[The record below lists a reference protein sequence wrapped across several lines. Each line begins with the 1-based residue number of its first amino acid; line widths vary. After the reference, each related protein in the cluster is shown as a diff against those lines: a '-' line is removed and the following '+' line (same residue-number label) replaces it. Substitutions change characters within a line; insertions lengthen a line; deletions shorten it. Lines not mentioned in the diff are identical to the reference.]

1 MPKKS
6 AKDEAA
12 PRRRGAKAGVK
23 AAVIDVETERT
34 LVMRVLLHS
43 PKDTLAG
50 LVAVAAI
57 AAIVAN
63 ALFLQTGRHPAPM
76 FGTVINLPAPSSVPL
91 SNPLPRPRPVGA
103 DTSPLEPRATEFR
116 VEPKPAE
123 PKPAEPKPAEHKL
136 AEKAPEKPVEA
147 TASTRSNDPMTNL
160 VKATTSTPPAAVR
173 PPAPIPA
180 LSPAARRI
188 AGVQR
193 ALSEY
198 GYGNLKITG
207 SMSGETQAAIQKF
220 EREHKMQVTGQV
232 SDRLLRELAA
242 AIGHPVE

>member
-1 MPKKS
+1 MPRKS
-6 AKDEAA
+6 AKDEAP
-12 PRRRGAKAGVK
+12 PRRRGAKGGVK
-23 AAVIDVETERT
+23 AAVVDVETERN

-50 LVAVAAI
+50 LVAAAAI
-57 AAIVAN
+57 SAIVAN

-76 FGTVINLPAPSSVPL
+76 FGTVINLPAPSSL
-91 SNPLPRPRPVGA
+91 SLANPLPRPRPVGA
-103 DTSPLEPRATEFR
+103 DTSPLEPKATEFR

-123 PKPAEPKPAEHKL
+123 KTPEKPAET
-136 AEKAPEKPVEA
+136 
-147 TASTRSNDPMTNL
+147 TASTRSGDPMTNL
-160 VKATTSTPPAAVR
+160 VIKATTPTPAPSAVTVAR
-173 PPAPIPA
+173 PPAPIPTQQ
-180 LSPAARRI
+180 SPAARRL

-207 SMSGETQAAIQKF
+207 AMSGETQSAIQTF
-220 EREHKMQVTGQV
+220 ERQHKMPVTGQV

>member
-12 PRRRGAKAGVK
+12 PRRRGAKAGAK
-23 AAVIDVETERT
+23 AAVIDVETERN
-34 LVMRVLLHS
+34 LVMRVLLYS

-57 AAIVAN
+57 GAIVAN

-91 SNPLPRPRPVGA
+91 SNPLPRPRRVGA
-103 DTSPLEPRATEFR
+103 DTSPLEPKATEFR

-123 PKPAEPKPAEHKL
+123 RAAEKPA
-136 AEKAPEKPVEA
+136 EKPVEA
-147 TASTRSNDPMTNL
+147 TASTLRPGSDPMTNL
-160 VKATTSTPPAAVR
+160 VKATTSTPPSAMR
-173 PPAPIPA
+173 PPAPIPMQQ
-180 LSPAARRI
+180 SPAAKRI

-207 SMSGETQAAIQKF
+207 TMGAETQSAIQKF

-232 SDRLLRELAA
+232 SDRLLRELGA

>member
-1 MPKKS
+1 MPRKS

-12 PRRRGAKAGVK
+12 PRRRGAKV
-23 AAVIDVETERT
+23 AVVDVETERN

-50 LVAVAAI
+50 LVAAAAI
-57 AAIVAN
+57 SAIVAN

-91 SNPLPRPRPVGA
+91 SNPMPRPRPVGA

-123 PKPAEPKPAEHKL
+123 RAV
-136 AEKAPEKPVEA
+136 EKAPEKPVEA
-147 TASTRSNDPMTNL
+147 TASARSNDPMTSL
-160 VKATTSTPPAAVR
+160 VKATTSTPPAALR

-180 LSPAARRI
+180 QSPAARRI

-207 SMSGETQAAIQKF
+207 TMGGETQSAIQKF
-220 EREHKMQVTGQV
+220 EREHKMPVTGQV

>member
-1 MPKKS
+1 
-6 AKDEAA
+6 
-12 PRRRGAKAGVK
+12 
-23 AAVIDVETERT
+23 
-34 LVMRVLLHS
+34 MRVLLHS
-43 PKDTLAG
+43 PKDTVAG

-57 AAIVAN
+57 SAIVAN

-76 FGTVINLPAPSSVPL
+76 FGTVINLPAPSSVSL

-103 DTSPLEPRATEFR
+103 DTSPLEPKATEFR

-123 PKPAEPKPAEHKL
+123 RPAER
-136 AEKAPEKPVEA
+136 PVEA
-147 TASTRSNDPMTNL
+147 TASTPRSGSDPMANL
-160 VKATTSTPPAAVR
+160 VKQTTSTSSSMMR
-173 PPAPIPA
+173 PPAPIPVQQT
-180 LSPAARRI
+180 PAARRI

-207 SMSGETQAAIQKF
+207 AMGGETQSAIQKF

>member
-12 PRRRGAKAGVK
+12 PRRRGAKA
-23 AAVIDVETERT
+23 AVIDVETERNI
-34 LVMRVLLHS
+34 VMRVLLHS

-57 AAIVAN
+57 GAIVAN

-123 PKPAEPKPAEHKL
+123 AKPAERAP
-136 AEKAPEKPVEA
+136 EKAPEKPVEA

-160 VKATTSTPPAAVR
+160 VKATTSTPPAAMR

-180 LSPAARRI
+180 QGPAARRI

>member
-1 MPKKS
+1 
-6 AKDEAA
+6 
-12 PRRRGAKAGVK
+12 
-23 AAVIDVETERT
+23 
-34 LVMRVLLHS
+34 MRVLLHS
-43 PKDTLAG
+43 PKVTLAG

-57 AAIVAN
+57 GAIVAN

-91 SNPLPRPRPVGA
+91 PNPLPRPRPVGA

-116 VEPKPAE
+116 AE
-123 PKPAEPKPAEHKL
+123 PKPVERPAERA
-136 AEKAPEKPVEA
+136 AEKPVEKPVEA
-147 TASTRSNDPMTNL
+147 TASTRANDPMTNL
-160 VKATTSTPPAAVR
+160 VKATTSTPPSAMR
-173 PPAPIPA
+173 PPAPIPQQ
-180 LSPAARRI
+180 SPAARRI

-220 EREHKMQVTGQV
+220 EREHKMQVTGQL
-232 SDRLLRELAA
+232 SDRLLRELGA

>member
-6 AKDEAA
+6 AKDQAA
-12 PRRRGAKAGVK
+12 PRRRGAKA
-23 AAVIDVETERT
+23 AAVDIETERN

-57 AAIVAN
+57 SAIVAN

-103 DTSPLEPRATEFR
+103 DTSPLEPKATEFR
-116 VEPKPAE
+116 VEPKP
-123 PKPAEPKPAEHKL
+123 

-147 TASTRSNDPMTNL
+147 TASTPRAGDPMTNL
-160 VKATTSTPPAAVR
+160 VKATTSTPPSIAVAR
-173 PPAPIPA
+173 PPAPIPVQQG
-180 LSPAARRI
+180 PAARRI

-198 GYGNLKITG
+198 GYGNLKVTG
-207 SMSGETQAAIQKF
+207 AMSGETQAAIQKF

-232 SDRLLRELAA
+232 SDRLLRELGA

>member
-12 PRRRGAKAGVK
+12 PRRRGAKA
-23 AAVIDVETERT
+23 AVIDVETERN

-50 LVAVAAI
+50 LVAVAAVG
-57 AAIVAN
+57 AIVAN

-76 FGTVINLPAPSSVPL
+76 FGTVINFPAPSSASL

-116 VEPKPAE
+116 AESKPVERA
-123 PKPAEPKPAEHKL
+123 
-136 AEKAPEKPVEA
+136 AEKPPEKPVEA
-147 TASTRSNDPMTNL
+147 TASTRSGDPMTNL
-160 VKATTSTPPAAVR
+160 VKATTSTPPSALR

-180 LSPAARRI
+180 QSPAARRI

-207 SMSGETQAAIQKF
+207 TMSGETQAAIQKF

-232 SDRLLRELAA
+232 SDRLLRELGA

>member
-1 MPKKS
+1 M
-6 AKDEAA
+6 
-12 PRRRGAKAGVK
+12 
-23 AAVIDVETERT
+23 DVETERN

-57 AAIVAN
+57 SAIVAN

-76 FGTVINLPAPSSVPL
+76 FGTVINLPAPSPVPL
-91 SNPLPRPRPVGA
+91 ANPIPRPRPVGA
-103 DTSPLEPRATEFR
+103 DTSPLEPKATEFR
-116 VEPKPAE
+116 VEPKAAE
-123 PKPAEPKPAEHKL
+123 KVPEKPAET
-136 AEKAPEKPVEA
+136 
-147 TASTRSNDPMTNL
+147 TASTPRASDPMTNL
-160 VKATTSTPPAAVR
+160 VIKATTPTSAPSAVAVAR
-173 PPAPIPA
+173 PPAPIPVQQ
-180 LSPAARRI
+180 SPAARRLSC
-188 AGVQR
+188 VQR

-207 SMSGETQAAIQKF
+207 TMSGETQSAIQTF
-220 EREHKMQVTGQV
+220 ERQRKMPVTGQV

>member
-1 MPKKS
+1 VPKKS
-6 AKDEAA
+6 AKDQAA
-12 PRRRGAKAGVK
+12 PRRRGAKA
-23 AAVIDVETERT
+23 AAVDVETEHN

-57 AAIVAN
+57 SAIVAN

-103 DTSPLEPRATEFR
+103 DTSPLEPKATEFR
-116 VEPKPAE
+116 VEPKP
-123 PKPAEPKPAEHKL
+123 

-147 TASTRSNDPMTNL
+147 TASTPRAGDPMTNL
-160 VKATTSTPPAAVR
+160 VKATTSTPPSVAVAR
-173 PPAPIPA
+173 PPAPIPVQQG
-180 LSPAARRI
+180 PAARRI

-193 ALSEY
+193 ALAEY
-198 GYGNLKITG
+198 GYGNLKVTG
-207 SMSGETQAAIQKF
+207 AMSGETQAAIQKF

-232 SDRLLRELAA
+232 SDRLLRELGA

>member
-1 MPKKS
+1 M
-6 AKDEAA
+6 D
-12 PRRRGAKAGVK
+12 
-23 AAVIDVETERT
+23 IETERN

-50 LVAVAAI
+50 FVAAAAI
-57 AAIVAN
+57 SAIVAN

-76 FGTVINLPAPSSVPL
+76 FGNVINLPAPSPALL
-91 SNPLPRPRPVGA
+91 SSPMPRPRPVGA

-123 PKPAEPKPAEHKL
+123 
-136 AEKAPEKPVEA
+136 KAPEKPTET
-147 TASTRSNDPMTNL
+147 TASTLRSADPMTNL
-160 VKATTSTPPAAVR
+160 VIKATAPTPSPSVVAVAR
-173 PPAPIPA
+173 PPAPIPQQN
-180 LSPAARRI
+180 PAARRL

-207 SMSGETQAAIQKF
+207 TMSGETQSAIQTF
-220 EREHKMQVTGQV
+220 ERQHKLPVTGQV
-232 SDRLLRELAA
+232 TDRLLRELAA

>member
-1 MPKKS
+1 MPRKS

-12 PRRRGAKAGVK
+12 PRRRGAKA
-23 AAVIDVETERT
+23 AVVDVETERN
-34 LVMRVLLHS
+34 LVLRVLLHS

-50 LVAVAAI
+50 LVAAAAI
-57 AAIVAN
+57 SAIVAN

-91 SNPLPRPRPVGA
+91 ANPLPRPRPVGA
-103 DTSPLEPRATEFR
+103 DSSPLEPRATEFR

-123 PKPAEPKPAEHKL
+123 RAV
-136 AEKAPEKPVEA
+136 EKAPEKPVEA
-147 TASTRSNDPMTNL
+147 TASTRANDPMTNL
-160 VKATTSTPPAAVR
+160 VKATTSPPSSALR
-173 PPAPIPA
+173 PPAPIPVQ
-180 LSPAARRI
+180 SPAARRI

-207 SMSGETQAAIQKF
+207 TMGSETQSAIQKF
-220 EREHKMQVTGQV
+220 EREHKMPVTGQV
-232 SDRLLRELAA
+232 SDRLLRELGA

>member
-1 MPKKS
+1 VPKKS

-12 PRRRGAKAGVK
+12 PRRRGAKA
-23 AAVIDVETERT
+23 AVIDVETERN
-34 LVMRVLLHS
+34 LAMRILLHS

-50 LVAVAAI
+50 LVAVAAVS
-57 AAIVAN
+57 AIVAN

-116 VEPKPAE
+116 AE
-123 PKPAEPKPAEHKL
+123 PKPVERA

-147 TASTRSNDPMTNL
+147 TASTPRAGDPMTNL
-160 VKATTSTPPAAVR
+160 VKQTTSAPPQSVAIAR
-173 PPAPIPA
+173 PPAPIPVA
-180 LSPAARRI
+180 QSPAARRI

-207 SMSGETQAAIQKF
+207 AMGGETQSAIQKF

-232 SDRLLRELAA
+232 SDRLLRELGA

>member
-1 MPKKS
+1 MPRKS
-6 AKDEAA
+6 TKDEAA
-12 PRRRGAKAGVK
+12 PRRRGAKA
-23 AAVIDVETERT
+23 AVVDVETERN

-57 AAIVAN
+57 GAIVAN

-76 FGTVINLPAPSSVPL
+76 FGTVINLPAPSSVAL

-116 VEPKPAE
+116 AE
-123 PKPAEPKPAEHKL
+123 PKPAERA
-136 AEKAPEKPVEA
+136 AEKPPEKPVEA
-147 TASTRSNDPMTNL
+147 TASTPRAGSDPMTNL
-160 VKATTSTPPAAVR
+160 VKATTSTPPSAMR
-173 PPAPIPA
+173 PPAPIPVPQ
-180 LSPAARRI
+180 SPAARRI

-207 SMSGETQAAIQKF
+207 TMSGETQSAIQKF
-220 EREHKMQVTGQV
+220 EREHKMQVTGQL
-232 SDRLLRELAA
+232 SDRLLRELGA

>member
-1 MPKKS
+1 VPKKS
-6 AKDEAA
+6 AKDGAA
-12 PRRRGAKAGVK
+12 PRRRGAKA
-23 AAVIDVETERT
+23 AVVDIETERNFA
-34 LVMRVLLHS
+34 MRVLLHS

-50 LVAVAAI
+50 LVAVASVS
-57 AAIVAN
+57 AIVAN

-91 SNPLPRPRPVGA
+91 SNPIPRPRPVGA
-103 DTSPLEPRATEFR
+103 DTSPLEPKATEFR
-116 VEPKPAE
+116 VEPKP
-123 PKPAEPKPAEHKL
+123 

-147 TASTRSNDPMTNL
+147 TASTPRSSDPMTNL
-160 VKATTSTPPAAVR
+160 VKQTTSVPPSVAIAR
-173 PPAPIPA
+173 PPAPIPVQQ
-180 LSPAARRI
+180 SPAGKRV

-207 SMSGETQAAIQKF
+207 AMGAETQSAIQKF

-232 SDRLLRELAA
+232 SDRLLRELGA

>member
-1 MPKKS
+1 
-6 AKDEAA
+6 
-12 PRRRGAKAGVK
+12 
-23 AAVIDVETERT
+23 
-34 LVMRVLLHS
+34 MRVLLHS

-57 AAIVAN
+57 TAIVAN

-76 FGTVINLPAPSSVPL
+76 FGTVINLPAPSAVAL
-91 SNPLPRPRPVGA
+91 SNPMPRPRPVGA
-103 DTSPLEPRATEFR
+103 DTSPLEPKATEFR

-123 PKPAEPKPAEHKL
+123 
-136 AEKAPEKPVEA
+136 KAPEKPAET
-147 TASTRSNDPMTNL
+147 TASTPRTGDPMTNL
-160 VKATTSTPPAAVR
+160 VIKATTPQPSAVAVAR
-173 PPAPIPA
+173 PPAPIPVQQ
-180 LSPAARRI
+180 SPAAKRI

-207 SMSGETQAAIQKF
+207 TMGAETQSAIQKF

-232 SDRLLRELAA
+232 SDRLLRELGA

>member
-1 MPKKS
+1 VPKKS

-12 PRRRGAKAGVK
+12 PRRRGAKA
-23 AAVIDVETERT
+23 AVIDVETERN
-34 LVMRVLLHS
+34 LVLRVLLHS

-57 AAIVAN
+57 GAIVAN

-76 FGTVINLPAPSSVPL
+76 FGTVINLPAPSSLAL

-116 VEPKPAE
+116 AE
-123 PKPAEPKPAEHKL
+123 PKPAER
-136 AEKAPEKPVEA
+136 AEKSPEKPVEA
-147 TASTRSNDPMTNL
+147 TASTPRSGDPMTNL
-160 VKATTSTPPAAVR
+160 VKQTISAPPSVAR
-173 PPAPIPA
+173 PPAPIPVQQG
-180 LSPAARRI
+180 PAARRI

-207 SMSGETQAAIQKF
+207 AMGAETQSAIQKF
-220 EREHKMQVTGQV
+220 EREHKMQVTGQL
-232 SDRLLRELAA
+232 SDRLLRELGA

>member
-12 PRRRGAKAGVK
+12 PRRRGAKGGAK
-23 AAVIDVETERT
+23 AAVIDVETERN

-57 AAIVAN
+57 GAIVAN

-91 SNPLPRPRPVGA
+91 SNPMPRPRPVGA
-103 DTSPLEPRATEFR
+103 DTSPLEPKATEFR

-123 PKPAEPKPAEHKL
+123 RA
-136 AEKAPEKPVEA
+136 AEKPVEKPVEA
-147 TASTRSNDPMTNL
+147 TASTPRAGNDPMTNL
-160 VKATTSTPPAAVR
+160 VKATTSTPPSAIR
-173 PPAPIPA
+173 PPAPIPMQ
-180 LSPAARRI
+180 SPAARRI

-207 SMSGETQAAIQKF
+207 TMGGETQSAIQKF
-220 EREHKMQVTGQV
+220 EREHKMPVTGQV

>member
-6 AKDEAA
+6 AKDQAA
-12 PRRRGAKAGVK
+12 PRRRGAR
-23 AAVIDVETERT
+23 AAAIDIETERN

-76 FGTVINLPAPSSVPL
+76 FGTVINLPAPSTVPL
-91 SNPLPRPRPVGA
+91 PNPLPRPRPVGA
-103 DTSPLEPRATEFR
+103 DTSPLEPKATEFR
-116 VEPKPAE
+116 VEPKPV
-123 PKPAEPKPAEHKL
+123 
-136 AEKAPEKPVEA
+136 EKAAEKPVEA
-147 TASTRSNDPMTNL
+147 TASTPRSGGDPMTNL
-160 VKATTSTPPAAVR
+160 VKATTSTPPSVAVAR
-173 PPAPIPA
+173 PPAPIPVQQ
-180 LSPAARRI
+180 SPAARRI

-198 GYGNLKITG
+198 GYGNLKVTG
-207 SMSGETQAAIQKF
+207 TMSGETQSAIQTF
-220 EREHKMQVTGQV
+220 ERQRKMPVTGQV
-232 SDRLLRELAA
+232 SDRLLRELGT

>member
-1 MPKKS
+1 M
-6 AKDEAA
+6 D
-12 PRRRGAKAGVK
+12 
-23 AAVIDVETERT
+23 IETERN
-34 LVMRVLLHS
+34 LAMRVLLYS

-57 AAIVAN
+57 GAIVAN

-76 FGTVINLPAPSSVPL
+76 FGTVINLPMPSSVPQA
-91 SNPLPRPRPVGA
+91 NPLPRARPVGA
-103 DTSPLEPRATEFR
+103 DTSPLEPKATEFR

-123 PKPAEPKPAEHKL
+123 RA
-136 AEKAPEKPVEA
+136 AEKPPEKPVEA
-147 TASTRSNDPMTNL
+147 TASTSRAGDPMTNL
-160 VKATTSTPPAAVR
+160 VKATTSPSVAVAR
-173 PPAPIPA
+173 PPAPIPVPQ
-180 LSPAARRI
+180 SPAARRI

-198 GYGNLKITG
+198 GYGQLKVTG
-207 SMSGETQAAIQKF
+207 TMSGETQSAIQKF

-232 SDRLLRELAA
+232 SDRLLRELGA

>member
-12 PRRRGAKAGVK
+12 PRRRGAKA
-23 AAVIDVETERT
+23 AAVDVETERN

-57 AAIVAN
+57 SAIVAN

-116 VEPKPAE
+116 AEPKSVEPKSVEPKPVERVAE
-123 PKPAEPKPAEHKL
+123 R
-136 AEKAPEKPVEA
+136 APEKPVEA
-147 TASTRSNDPMTNL
+147 TASTPRSADPLTNL
-160 VKATTSTPPAAVR
+160 VKQTTSTPSSVAVAR

-180 LSPAARRI
+180 QQSPAVRRI

-198 GYGNLKITG
+198 GYGNLKVTG
-207 SMSGETQAAIQKF
+207 AMSGETQSAIQKF

>member
-1 MPKKS
+1 VPKKS

-12 PRRRGAKAGVK
+12 PRRRGAKAATV
-23 AAVIDVETERT
+23 DVETERN

-50 LVAVAAI
+50 LVAVAAVG
-57 AAIVAN
+57 AIVAN

-76 FGTVINLPAPSSVPL
+76 FGTVINLPAPSSMQL

-103 DTSPLEPRATEFR
+103 DSSPLEPRATEFR
-116 VEPKPAE
+116 AE
-123 PKPAEPKPAEHKL
+123 PKPAEPKPAERA
-136 AEKAPEKPVEA
+136 AEKAPERPVEA
-147 TASTRSNDPMTNL
+147 TASTRANDPMTNL
-160 VKATTSTPPAAVR
+160 VKQTTSTPPSAMR

-180 LSPAARRI
+180 PQSPAARRV

-207 SMSGETQAAIQKF
+207 TMNGETQSAIQKF
-220 EREHKMQVTGQV
+220 EREHKMQVTGQL
-232 SDRLLRELAA
+232 SDRLLRELGA

>member
-12 PRRRGAKAGVK
+12 PRRRGAKGGAK
-23 AAVIDVETERT
+23 AAVIDVETERN

-57 AAIVAN
+57 GAIVAN

-91 SNPLPRPRPVGA
+91 SNPMPRPRPVGA
-103 DTSPLEPRATEFR
+103 DTSPLEPKATEFR

-123 PKPAEPKPAEHKL
+123 RV
-136 AEKAPEKPVEA
+136 AEKPVEKPVEA
-147 TASTRSNDPMTNL
+147 TASTPRAGNDPMTNL
-160 VKATTSTPPAAVR
+160 VKATTSTAPSAIR
-173 PPAPIPA
+173 PPAPIPMQ
-180 LSPAARRI
+180 SPAARRI

-207 SMSGETQAAIQKF
+207 TMGGETQSAIQKF
-220 EREHKMQVTGQV
+220 EREHKMPVTGQV

>member
-1 MPKKS
+1 VPKKS

-12 PRRRGAKAGVK
+12 PRRRGAKA
-23 AAVIDVETERT
+23 AVVDVETERN
-34 LVMRVLLHS
+34 LVLRVLLHS

-50 LVAVAAI
+50 LVAAAAI
-57 AAIVAN
+57 SAIVAN

-91 SNPLPRPRPVGA
+91 ANPMPRPRPVGA

-123 PKPAEPKPAEHKL
+123 RAV
-136 AEKAPEKPVEA
+136 EKAPEKPVEA
-147 TASTRSNDPMTNL
+147 TASTRANDPMTNL
-160 VKATTSTPPAAVR
+160 VKATTSTPSSALR
-173 PPAPIPA
+173 PPAPIPVQ
-180 LSPAARRI
+180 SPAARRI

-207 SMSGETQAAIQKF
+207 TMGSETQSAIQKF
-220 EREHKMQVTGQV
+220 EREHKMPVTGQV
-232 SDRLLRELAA
+232 SDRLLRELGA

>member
-12 PRRRGAKAGVK
+12 PRRRGAKGGVK
-23 AAVIDVETERT
+23 AAVIDVETERN

-123 PKPAEPKPAEHKL
+123 RAV
-136 AEKAPEKPVEA
+136 EKVPEKPVEA

-160 VKATTSTPPAAVR
+160 VKATTSTPPAALR
-173 PPAPIPA
+173 PPAPIPVQ
-180 LSPAARRI
+180 SPAARRI

-207 SMSGETQAAIQKF
+207 TMGGETQSAIQKF
-220 EREHKMQVTGQV
+220 EREHKMPVTGQL

>member
-1 MPKKS
+1 M
-6 AKDEAA
+6 
-12 PRRRGAKAGVK
+12 
-23 AAVIDVETERT
+23 DVETERN

-50 LVAVAAI
+50 LVAVATI
-57 AAIVAN
+57 SAIVAN

-76 FGTVINLPAPSSVPL
+76 FGTVINLPAPSSMSL
-91 SNPLPRPRPVGA
+91 SNPMPRPRPVGA
-103 DTSPLEPRATEFR
+103 DTSPLEPKATEFR
-116 VEPKPAE
+116 VEPRP
-123 PKPAEPKPAEHKL
+123 
-136 AEKAPEKPVEA
+136 AEKAPEKPAET
-147 TASTRSNDPMTNL
+147 TASMPRASDPMTNL
-160 VKATTSTPPAAVR
+160 VIKATTPTPAPSAVAVAR
-173 PPAPIPA
+173 PPAPVPMQQ
-180 LSPAARRI
+180 SPAARRL

-207 SMSGETQAAIQKF
+207 TMSGETQSAIQTF
-220 EREHKMQVTGQV
+220 ERQHKMPVTGQV

>member
-1 MPKKS
+1 M
-6 AKDEAA
+6 
-12 PRRRGAKAGVK
+12 
-23 AAVIDVETERT
+23 DVETERN

-50 LVAVAAI
+50 LVAAAAI
-57 AAIVAN
+57 SAIVAN

-76 FGTVINLPAPSSVPL
+76 FGTVINLPAPSSL
-91 SNPLPRPRPVGA
+91 SLANPLPRPRPVGA
-103 DTSPLEPRATEFR
+103 DTSPLEPKATEFR

-123 PKPAEPKPAEHKL
+123 KTPEKPAET
-136 AEKAPEKPVEA
+136 
-147 TASTRSNDPMTNL
+147 TASTRSGDPMTNL
-160 VKATTSTPPAAVR
+160 VIKATTPTPAPSAVTVAR
-173 PPAPIPA
+173 PPAPIPTQQ
-180 LSPAARRI
+180 SPAARRL

-207 SMSGETQAAIQKF
+207 AMSGETQSAIQTF
-220 EREHKMQVTGQV
+220 ERQHKMPVTGQV

>member
-12 PRRRGAKAGVK
+12 PRRRGAKA
-23 AAVIDVETERT
+23 AVIDVETERN

-50 LVAVAAI
+50 LVAAAAI
-57 AAIVAN
+57 GAIVAN

-76 FGTVINLPAPSSVPL
+76 FGTVINLPAPSSVSL

-116 VEPKPAE
+116 TEPKPVE
-123 PKPAEPKPAEHKL
+123 RV
-136 AEKAPEKPVEA
+136 AEKTPEKPVEA
-147 TASTRSNDPMTNL
+147 TASTRPNDPMTNL
-160 VKATTSTPPAAVR
+160 VKATTSTSPSVVR
-173 PPAPIPA
+173 PPAPIPVQ
-180 LSPAARRI
+180 SPAVRRI

-207 SMSGETQAAIQKF
+207 TMSGETQSAIQKF

>member
-1 MPKKS
+1 MPRKP
-6 AKDEAA
+6 AKDETA
-12 PRRRGAKAGVK
+12 PRRRGAK
-23 AAVIDVETERT
+23 AAVIDVETERN

-50 LVAVAAI
+50 LVAVGAI
-57 AAIVAN
+57 GAIVAN

-76 FGTVINLPAPSSVPL
+76 FGTVINLPAPSAVPL

-116 VEPKPAE
+116 IEPKHAE
-123 PKPAEPKPAEHKL
+123 RA
-136 AEKAPEKPVEA
+136 AEKPPEKAVEMTAA
-147 TASTRSNDPMTNL
+147 TRANDPMANL
-160 VKATTSTPPAAVR
+160 VKATTSTPPSALR
-173 PPAPIPA
+173 PPAPVPVQ
-180 LSPAARRI
+180 SPAARRI

-207 SMSGETQAAIQKF
+207 TMSGETQSAIQKF
-220 EREHKMQVTGQV
+220 EREHKMPVTGQL